1 MLAAVNPYLSFNGT
15 CEAAFNFYKSV
26 FGGEFSEICRF
37 KEIPGEEIPESEKE
51 KIMHVS
57 LQLTEHVWLMGADA
71 SEAFG
76 PKTVFGDCV
85 TITLCTSSEEETQRI
100 YNALSADGKI
110 NMPLEKTFWADLYAV
125 FTDKFGIAWALNF
138 IKDKNYQ

>member
-26 FGGEFSEICRF
+26 FGGEFDEIHRY
-37 KEIPGEEIPESEKE
+37 KDIPGEEIPESERE

-57 LQLTEHVWLMGADA
+57 LQLTEHVWLMGADT

-76 PKTVFGDCV
+76 QTTKFGDCV
-85 TITLCTSSEEETQRI
+85 TITICTLSEEETRRI
-100 YNALSADGKI
+100 YNVLSDGGKI
-110 NMPLEKTFWADLYAV
+110 TMPLEKTYWADLYAT
-125 FTDKFGIAWALNF
+125 FTDKFGICWALNF
-138 IKDKNYQ
+138 MKGKY